1 MKKDVAGPGVA
12 FPEFERWIVDEGPLR
27 RRSLPYLG
35 KPVVD
40 ENRFPHAGVPAEKDV
55 RHFVTGA
62 DAEIAPR
69 GFLAKESSEATRT
82 RNVRNTKPH
91 TFDGPREASRGNQPC
106 ATNGLPAASFTFGV
120 MVEVKGHGNESSPK
134 KRGYSERSSRDM
146 G

>member
-1 MKKDVAGPGVA
+1 MKKDIAWPPVAL
-12 FPEFERWIVDEGPLR
+12 PEFKRRIVDEGPLR
-27 RRSLPYLG
+27 RLSLPYLG

-62 DAEIAPR
+62 DAEIAASR
-69 GFLAKESSEATRT
+69 FLAKKLSHSTRT
-82 RNVRNTKPH
+82 RKVRYTKPH
-91 TFDGPREASRGNQPC
+91 TFNGALEASRGNQPG
-106 ATNGLPAASFTFGV
+106 ASNGLPAEPLAFGL

-134 KRGYSERSSRDM
+134 KRCSSERSFRDL